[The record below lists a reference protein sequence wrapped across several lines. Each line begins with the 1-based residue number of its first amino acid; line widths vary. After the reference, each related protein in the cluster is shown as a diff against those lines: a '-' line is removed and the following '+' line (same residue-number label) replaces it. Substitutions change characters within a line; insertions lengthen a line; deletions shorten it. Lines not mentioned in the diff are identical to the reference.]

1 MHREDM
7 KLSELGQSQKEKHGT
22 TPLTQVTSNSQTE
35 RGWQQKVVTHG
46 WGKTT
51 RQLHFNE
58 YEGSYTRGTS
68 PRVLLGNSALV
79 TSMVLCTRNVLRGHI
94 SCCIVITR
102 QNRDARKPCRWWMF
116 ISRIVVTDRKYIQM
130 PKLTKLH
137 KLIMCSV
144 SYTNYMH
151 FSKDGGKKETYQNA
165 TTGYQRKV
173 GLDRSIY
180 AVDEG

>member
-1 MHREDM
+1 
-7 KLSELGQSQKEKHGT
+7 
-22 TPLTQVTSNSQTE
+22 
-35 RGWQQKVVTHG
+35 
-46 WGKTT
+46 
-51 RQLHFNE
+51 
-58 YEGSYTRGTS
+58 
-68 PRVLLGNSALV
+68 
-79 TSMVLCTRNVLRGHI
+79 
-94 SCCIVITR
+94 
-102 QNRDARKPCRWWMF
+102 MF

-180 AVDEG
+180 VVDEGSGDY